1 MSQETRDLITW
12 VLGTTLAAA
21 GVAVGFGRYVLLPW
35 LRANLVAPVEHVK
48 RQVTENRHINA
59 VPTVLDRL
67 DDVQEAVATLT
78 LQVEAAHL
86 AANIDR
92 ARLETHLGWS
102 HEEVN
107 RIWHAIVER
116 YTGPK
121 PSPPSEDD
129 GS

>member
-1 MSQETRDLITW
+1 MSQETRELIAW
-12 VLGTTLAAA
+12 VIGTLAAGAAAA
-21 GVAVGFGRYVLLPW
+21 GWCARYIVLPW
-35 LRANLVAPVEHVK
+35 LRANLVNPVEHVK
-48 RQVTENRHINA
+48 KQVTENQHSNK

-78 LQVEAAHL
+78 LKVEAAHL

-116 YTGPK
+116 YTGLK
-121 PSPPSEDD
+121 PSPPAEDD